1 MESITILFNY
11 KGNRLAIKAKKSE
24 CIDDVFDRFIF
35 QIKENKNDLKF
46 YYKSM
51 EFRAF
56 GITLEK
62 LGIQNFT
69 QFDVVNDKY
78 MTGAGGGFWY
88 EKEINIKFIKISK
101 NILNSI
107 SDSELTGPL
116 KLCLLKEISSK
127 LSDEQIEKLPE
138 LTLYIMEILK
148 NGYIEENDIKK
159 NIAAVLAKVKGSNII
174 NFSNFVNESI
184 NMNQVNEMMKIL
196 NSNDFKE
203 INDIRFLL
211 SKYNEHIKLFNKEFE
226 KAKRESIFEFS
237 IISLVIMERE
247 DFEKFEEERKNC
259 PNRIDQYYSMEQV
272 LNLSLVY

>member
-11 KGNRLAIKAKKSE
+11 TGNTLAIQAKKSE
-24 CIDDVFDRFIF
+24 LIDDVFDRFIF
-35 QIKENKNDLKF
+35 KIKENKNDLKF
-46 YYKSM
+46 YNKYCM

-56 GITLEK
+56 GKTLEE

-69 QFDVVNDKY
+69 YFDVVNNNDIY
-78 MTGAGGGFWY
+78 GAGGGFWY

-127 LSDEQIEKLPE
+127 LSDEQIEKLPQ
-138 LTLYIMEILK
+138 LILYIMEILK

-159 NIAAVLAKVKGSNII
+159 NIAAVLAKIKGSNII

-237 IISLVIMERE
+237 IN
-247 DFEKFEEERKNC
+247 KKW
-259 PNRIDQYYSMEQV
+259 
-272 LNLSLVY
+272 NLLLFYLIIQEIH

>member
-1 MESITILFNY
+1 MCFCWS
-11 KGNRLAIKAKKSE
+11 KKIRIYWKCFWKI
-24 CIDDVFDRFIF
+24 CI
-35 QIKENKNDLKF
+35 QIQENISDLKF
-46 YYKSM
+46 YYNSS

-62 LGIQNFT
+62 LGIPNFST
-69 QFDVVNDKY
+69 FDVVYDNY
-78 MTGAGGGFWY
+78 ITGAGGGFWY

-101 NILNSI
+101 NILKSI

-138 LTLYIMEILK
+138 LILYIMEILK

-196 NSNDFKE
+196 NSNDF
-203 INDIRFLL
+203 
-211 SKYNEHIKLFNKEFE
+211 
-226 KAKRESIFEFS
+226 
-237 IISLVIMERE
+237 
-247 DFEKFEEERKNC
+247 
-259 PNRIDQYYSMEQV
+259 
-272 LNLSLVY
+272 